1 MTKKLVLVAVIA
13 VLATAGI
20 IFGAQALRY
29 HYRQSNFRGQPE
41 KRAEYI
47 VKKLTKRLDLTKE
60 QQDKVNKIK
69 DEILARTKNLREDRA
84 MLRQEASTL
93 FKEDKLTKEK
103 VNKFIDKRKS
113 KIDELRPFI
122 VDKIIELHA
131 ILTPEQRGKLLLFER
146 RFEKELRDAMREFQ
160 RRRHR
165 SEEP

>member
-29 HYRQSNFRGQPE
+29 HYGQRYFRDQPE
-41 KRAEYI
+41 KRAEFI
-47 VKKLTKRLDLTKE
+47 VNKLTKRLDLTRE

-84 MLRQEASTL
+84 ALQQEVKAL
-93 FKEDKLTKEK
+93 FKEDNLTKEK
-103 VNKFIDKRKS
+103 MNKFIDKRKS

-122 VDKIIELHA
+122 VDKIIEFHK
-131 ILTPEQRGKLLLFER
+131 ILTPEQRAKFTEKFGRWWYHFR
-146 RFEKELRDAMREFQ
+146 R
-160 RRRHR
+160 
-165 SEEP
+165 